1 MTEIKEGVPMKPVFV
16 FGTLM
21 DPDLFAAITSKP
33 LSSADLVP
41 AVAKGWQRVVAEGKS
56 YPMLV
61 PSTDGEVEGYVV
73 NNLSADDLAKMQFY
87 ETDEY
92 QLTSID
98 LIVDGE
104 PCEAQV
110 YLNTGRLTASDQ
122 PWSFDDW
129 KATSKV
135 LAVAVASQV
144 MPLFGQYSLR
154 EIDIIYDR
162 IEEQLAK
169 EYSVAA

>member
-1 MTEIKEGVPMKPVFV
+1 MTEIKEGVPLKPVFV

-21 DPDLFAAITSKP
+21 DPDLFSAITSKTI
-33 LSSADLVP
+33 SEKEMVP
-41 AVAKGWQRVVAEGKS
+41 ATALGWKRVVAAGKS

-61 PSTDGEVEGYVV
+61 QAPGEQVEGYVIYG
-73 NNLSADDLAKMQFY
+73 LDRDDLAKMQFY

-98 LIVDGE
+98 LIVDGQAL
-104 PCEAQV
+104 EAQV
-110 YLNTGRLTASDQ
+110 YLNSGRLKASDQ
-122 PWSFDDW
+122 PWSFEDW
-129 KATSKV
+129 KVTGKA

-154 EIDIIYDR
+154 EIDLIYDR
-162 IEEQLAK
+162 IEEQLAQ
-169 EYSVAA
+169 EMAVAA

>member
-1 MTEIKEGVPMKPVFV
+1 MTQIKEGVPMKPVFV

-21 DPDLFAAITSKP
+21 DLDLFSAITSKS
-33 LSSADLVP
+33 LQASDMVP
-41 AVAKGWQRVVAEGKS
+41 AVAQGWKRVVAAGKS

-61 PSTDGEVEGYVV
+61 PCPGGEVGGFVIYD
-73 NNLSADDLAKMQFY
+73 LDADDLAKMQFY

-92 QLTSID
+92 QLTSIE
-98 LIVDGE
+98 LMVKGQPI
-104 PCEAQV
+104 EAQV
-110 YLNTGRLTASDQ
+110 YLNSGRLTASEQ

-129 KATSKV
+129 KASGKT

-154 EIDIIYDR
+154 EIDVIYDQ
-162 IEEQLAK
+162 IEEQLA
-169 EYSVAA
+169 EELSAAA

>member
-21 DPDLFAAITSKP
+21 DLDLFSAIISKNLTP
-33 LSSADLVP
+33 EDMTP
-41 AVAKGWQRVVAEGKS
+41 AIAKGWKRVVAAGKS

-61 PSTDGEVEGYVV
+61 PSPDGEVHGFIIH
-73 NNLSADDLAKMQFY
+73 NLDSDDLAKMQFY

-92 QLTSID
+92 QLTSIA
-98 LIVDGE
+98 LQVDDQ
-104 PCEAQV
+104 PIEAQV
-110 YLNTGRLTASDQ
+110 YLNSGRLTASDQ
-122 PWSFDDW
+122 AWSFDDW
-129 KATSKV
+129 KANGKA

-162 IEEQLAK
+162 IEEQLMA
-169 EYSVAA
+169 ELAAAA